1 MSEHAVSAFSLLV
14 KTCLCWS
21 RFVGQCQMRVFIF
34 AFVFESLFRFFFFFS
49 AFLSVLFS
57 LSICLVPLLI
67 LSSVHLHLLSLL
79 SVGVLETGPVN
90 LPSPT
95 VGATPGPP
103 PPRARPPLEPNGLLV
118 TFRIHLGGEGDGE
131 GGVEGVVEGGVGR
144 CFTGDSRAN

>member
-1 MSEHAVSAFSLLV
+1 MSSCLLLFS
-14 KTCLCWS
+14 
-21 RFVGQCQMRVFIF
+21 RVF
-34 AFVFESLFRFFFFFS
+34 FVFFFS

-95 VGATPGPP
+95 VGATPGRP

-131 GGVEGVVEGGVGR
+131 GGVEGEGELEGGVEGGVEEG
-144 CFTGDSRAN
+144 GGGGG